1 MQKHSNRTS
10 VTSMWHVML
19 WSLCPFF
26 NSLFITFFFTTAVQS
41 RVCFVFLP
49 NSTLNLD
56 LWSQHLVPLPSSRR
70 FSNHASFQEILNELN
85 DYAGQRELIAENLI
99 TGICVDLLKKLQD
112 FKQERKMVR
121 EGGSECEREIGRGR
135 KRKEE
140 LTGKFGRLKTDLY
153 TLPSSSWTAW
163 HLLHPLPSSA
173 PGWCQEGP
181 AEFREQL

>member
-49 NSTLNLD
+49 NSMLNLD
-56 LWSQHLVPLPSSRR
+56 LWSQHFIPLPSSRR

-112 FKQERKMVR
+112 FKQERKTVR
-121 EGGSECEREIGRGR
+121 EGGSECEREIGREGEKKKGR
-135 KRKEE
+135 TDGKVWQVKDWFAHFAVIILNR
-140 LTGKFGRLKTDLY
+140 LTFIA
-153 TLPSSSWTAW
+153 SSSFLSTW
-163 HLLHPLPSSA
+163 LMSRRPS
-173 PGWCQEGP
+173 
-181 AEFREQL
+181 RI